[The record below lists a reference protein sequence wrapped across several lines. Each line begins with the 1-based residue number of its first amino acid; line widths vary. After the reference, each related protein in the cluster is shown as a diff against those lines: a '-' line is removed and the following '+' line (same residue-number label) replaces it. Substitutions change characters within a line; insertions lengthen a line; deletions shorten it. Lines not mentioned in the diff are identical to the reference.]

1 MMSGFHGL
9 FSVGGL
15 LGAVAVSS
23 LLSLGFSPEIT
34 SVSVAALLVLSAILA
49 LPGLLT
55 GRTNAE
61 ESASFVLPHGV
72 VFAIGMMCF
81 IVFLTEGAAIDWSA
95 VFLATVR
102 HIDVRYTGLGYVGFA
117 CTMTLGRLFGDYL
130 VNRVSGRFLVA
141 GGSLLAAFGMLLI
154 TVVPIW
160 QLTLFGYALVG
171 AGCSNVVPIL
181 YSAVGRQRYMPEHLA
196 VSAITTL
203 GYSGILAG
211 PAVLGFITQITDLP
225 LALAIVGGLLAVVSV
240 MGMLIPATLLQNRS
254 S

>member
-1 MMSGFHGL
+1 
-9 FSVGGL
+9 
-15 LGAVAVSS
+15 
-23 LLSLGFSPEIT
+23 T
-34 SVSVAALLVLSAILA
+34 
-49 LPGLLT
+49 
-55 GRTNAE
+55 
-61 ESASFVLPHGV
+61 
-72 VFAIGMMCF
+72 
-81 IVFLTEGAAIDWSA
+81 
-95 VFLATVR
+95 
-102 HIDVRYTGLGYVGFA
+102 
-117 CTMTLGRLFGDYL
+117 
-130 VNRVSGRFLVA
+130 

-211 PAVLGFITQITDLP
+211 PAVLGFNAQITDLS
-225 LALAIVGGLLAVVSV
+225 LTLAIVGGLLAVVSV